1 MIMKTLKLTFAF
13 LFIAGALIAQQVD
26 RDKVII
32 ESATQTQ

>member
-1 MIMKTLKLTFAF
+1 MKSLKLLFAF
-13 LFIAGALIAQQVD
+13 IFVAGALIAQQVD